1 VAGCQ
6 HLRAALM
13 LEGTTSLA
21 ASTLVD
27 ASTTGSL
34 NPAGSTGTAGSLA
47 FSRTAAEVLRIVY
60 AGGAA
65 GTGGG
70 FFPNTLNGT
79 VK

>member
-1 VAGCQ
+1 
-6 HLRAALM
+6 
-13 LEGTTSLA
+13 
-21 ASTLVD
+21 
-27 ASTTGSL
+27 
-34 NPAGSTGTAGSLA
+34 
-47 FSRTAAEVLRIVY
+47 VLRIVY